1 MEVFHTVAGTRF
13 EHADFFCKRAPYSE
27 HELHKARLDETG
39 INSSRRYGF
48 NDAFHRPADFFN
60 AGEEVVR
67 IPTTRTDFSQGRLSI
82 HKRIFACNGGAFSF
96 QVLERF
102 NLRIG
107 SADDD
112 RAGHAFIGVGRH
124 GGGECS
130 QGCEPFLMN
139 FPIKPRST
147 YEEICST
154 ALSGK
159 MLRFKVV
166 AGDDQ
171 PIV

>member
-1 MEVFHTVAGTRF
+1 MTPWRN
-13 EHADFFCKRAPYSE
+13 YSE
-27 HELHKARLDETG
+27 ISRYRELDL
-39 INSSRRYGF
+39 
-48 NDAFHRPADFFN
+48 NDALHRPADFFN
-60 AGEEVVR
+60 AGEEVVG
-67 IPTTRTDFSQGRLSI
+67 IPTARTDLSQGRLSI
-82 HKRIFACNGGAFSF
+82 HKRIFACDGGAFSF

-130 QGCEPFLMN
+130 QCCEPFLMN

-154 ALSGK
+154 ALSRK